1 MDKVGQKEEAWVLG
15 MEQYFKIHDYSKK
28 EKAWI
33 SIFSLNGQAL
43 IWWENLLEVKGI
55 KERKAN
61 WDKLW
66 KYVKE
71 KYLSARYYDNKRK
84 EFHELKL
91 GYNSM
96 EEHVQKVIELLRYV
110 RYIKEER
117 VKIQSLLGGI
127 PLSYR
132 DMIEFSNPQTIEE
145 AIRMVMHCYK

>member
-1 MDKVGQKEEAWVLG
+1 
-15 MEQYFKIHDYSKK
+15 
-28 EKAWI
+28 
-33 SIFSLNGQAL
+33 
-43 IWWENLLEVKGI
+43 
-55 KERKAN
+55 
-61 WDKLW
+61 
-66 KYVKE
+66 
-71 KYLSARYYDNKRK
+71 
-84 EFHELKL
+84 
-91 GYNSM
+91 M